1 MTENDASIE
10 ERISRIRSLAKRGNT
25 SDKFVQAASI
35 AQSVINDTVGLHHPA
50 MISLN
55 DAVTG
60 NDWTKAL
67 GACEAVVA
75 LYETDALR
83 SPRLQIAAE
92 IETDI
97 LATANLQIQAA
108 ELGKNKTVK
117 TIQVA
122 IAAFLAG
129 SALEDALRRLC
140 DANSIAYDPSNT
152 SISKL
157 QSLLYQP
164 SAQVELIGRSDVKQ
178 ITAWGDT
185 RNKADHG
192 KFDELTLAEVTAMTI
207 GVQSFI
213 DRHLV
218 GRS

>member
-1 MTENDASIE
+1 MNQEELSSIKNRI
-10 ERISRIRSLAKRGNT
+10 ERIRILAHEDKNT
-25 SDKFVQAASI
+25 EELYEAVSI
-35 AQSVINDTVGLHHPA
+35 AQSVVYDTIGANHPVARALEKSLSDKDWSKAVGASRSVVTLYDLD
-50 MISLN
+50 SL
-55 DAVTG
+55 
-60 NDWTKAL
+60 K
-67 GACEAVVA
+67 
-75 LYETDALR
+75 
-83 SPRLQIAAE
+83 SPRLSIAAE

-97 LATANLQIQAA
+97 LVTAQSQIQAA
-108 ELGKNKTVK
+108 ESSPDQDTK

-140 DANSIAYDPSNT
+140 DANLIPYDVSNT

-164 SAQVELIGRSDVKQ
+164 SNEIEVIGRSDIKH

-192 KFDELTLAEVTAMTI
+192 KFKDITHTEVVTMI
-207 GVQSFI
+207 MGIQSFV
-213 DRHLV
+213 DRYLA
-218 GRS
+218 